1 MFIWLHLKSPQV
13 VKLQLIFSAFTKKY
27 YRNHLPLMMELQK
40 MLNSRIGKLK
50 LQMLE
55 APRKD

>member
-1 MFIWLHLKSPQV
+1 MFIWLHLKSPQI
-13 VKLQLIFSAFTKKY
+13 VKRQLILSAFTKKY
-27 YRNHLPLMMELQK
+27 YRIRLPLMMELQK
-40 MLNSRIGKLK
+40 MLNSRIGNFK